1 MSKLGKGGRGTGFG
15 GFGKSGGFAAAGT
28 RGTVSVVGV
37 LAHLLPAVA
46 VMVLLTAVGLVHVTG
61 RVMVVDAG
69 YRLSRAEAES
79 RALQRENDRLK
90 LELATLKTPARL
102 ERLARE
108 KLGMGLPATGA
119 VIALAPSRTSPAR
132 VQARSSRA
140 VQVAERSGGQ

>member
-1 MSKLGKGGRGTGFG
+1 MSKAARARSGSFR
-15 GFGKSGGFAAAGT
+15 KSGGFGHAGS

-37 LAHLLPAVA
+37 LVHLLPAVA
-46 VMVLLTAVGLVHVTG
+46 LMALVTAVGLVHVTG

-79 RALQRENDRLK
+79 RTLQRENDRLK

-108 KLGMGLPATGA
+108 KLGMGLPAAGA
-119 VIALAPSRTSPAR
+119 VLAVAPGKSAPAR
-132 VQARSSRA
+132 VQARSSHA
-140 VQVAERSGGQ
+140 LAERGSGQ

>member
-1 MSKLGKGGRGTGFG
+1 MSNSVKAGRARTGSSFR
-15 GFGKSGGFAAAGT
+15 AAGT

-37 LAHLLPAVA
+37 LLHLLPAV
-46 VMVLLTAVGLVHVTG
+46 VLMALITAVGLVHVTG

-79 RALQRENDRLK
+79 RTLQRENDRLK

-108 KLGMGLPATGA
+108 KLGMGLPAAGA
-119 VIALAPSRTSPAR
+119 VLAVGPQRSGPGR
-132 VQARSSRA
+132 VQARGGRA
-140 VQVAERSGGQ
+140 LQVAERSAAR

>member
-15 GFGKSGGFAAAGT
+15 ASAGT
-28 RGTVSVVGV
+28 RGSVSVAGV

-69 YRLSRAEAES
+69 YRLSRSEAES
-79 RALQRENDRLK
+79 RTLQRENDRLK

-119 VIALAPSRTSPAR
+119 VIALAPARTPAR
-132 VQARSSRA
+132 VQARSSHA
-140 VQVAERSGGQ
+140 VQVAERSAGQ